1 MPSSE
6 ERSKYASKPSSPRMK
21 PQPIFLFSRVTEPR
35 ISVPSFPLA
44 ELQFCLTFCRH
55 PRLSLRLRF
64 SPSATDALLRPP
76 SQASLPEFD
85 SSRADPRKESESPLR
100 ATQTFGRTLVLH
112 RRHESCLS
120 PGFDRHARSLPSCVP
135 LLLVSENWGQ
145 ISLLRQGEWPLGLR
159 TSDRADNQKPRS
171 LPSPRDHSRGY
182 TTPNPPPI
190 ALAETAFS
198 ASCVILALLPEA
210 GRTLMAVGTVAP
222 VAKKMA

>member
-1 MPSSE
+1 M
-6 ERSKYASKPSSPRMK
+6 
-21 PQPIFLFSRVTEPR
+21 
-35 ISVPSFPLA
+35 
-44 ELQFCLTFCRH
+44 FCPNF
-55 PRLSLRLRF
+55 RLSLRLRF
-64 SPSATDALLRPP
+64 SLSAIGRLLRVLW
-76 SQASLPEFD
+76 QANLPESD
-85 SSRADPRKESESPLR
+85 SSRADQKKDSERPVR
-100 ATQTFGRTLVLH
+100 ATQTFGRKLVLH

-159 TSDRADNQKPRS
+159 TADRADNQMPRS

-182 TTPNPPPI
+182 TTPNPPPL

-198 ASCVILALLPEA
+198 ASCVILARLPEA

-222 VAKKMA
+222 VAKKMPKDTRSPMPRSP